1 MAPSPRQKID
11 LDHEGPNFS
20 ATTPQFLNMILNET
34 SSRDKKLKVPK
45 TFLDK
50 YGEHLSDQIQIQLKF
65 PNGSERK
72 IKLRRCNGEMEET
85 NEEDDDK
92 SIEGLESLE
101 YFPLCPKTQIEETG
115 LDDDNKSVEN
125 LEYFPLCP
133 KTKHTNGYGPLPSPL
148 PQEKNRTNPHS
159 SSKSS
164 SSSSSSLRVNVKAA
178 NKFLSS
184 HPFFKVTLGP
194 SLNMVMVIDSE

>member
-1 MAPSPRQKID
+1 
-11 LDHEGPNFS
+11 
-20 ATTPQFLNMILNET
+20 
-34 SSRDKKLKVPK
+34 
-45 TFLDK
+45 
-50 YGEHLSDQIQIQLKF
+50 
-65 PNGSERK
+65 
-72 IKLRRCNGEMEET
+72 MEET
-85 NEEDDDK
+85 DEEDDDK
-92 SIEGLESLE
+92 SVESLE

-115 LDDDNKSVEN
+115 VDDDDKSVES

-148 PQEKNRTNPHS
+148 PPEKNRANPHS

-194 SLNMVMVIDSE
+194 SLNMVRVIDSK